1 MIRAVLV
8 TGPQRSGT
16 TITAKIW
23 AEMLGWAYVDELH
36 FGANADEDLWRF
48 LRDPTRR
55 DDVVVQCPGMFA
67 SVMENAGLS
76 ELVVLCR
83 RPLSEIWTSQAR
95 IGWREEW
102 EPIEADLL
110 GGVEDSAAEKYAR
123 WDAGPRPP
131 LHLEVAYGHFAAHPL
146 WVADAVVRSSFG
158 PKQTEVGD
166 G

>member
-16 TITAKIW
+16 TITAKIL
-23 AEMLGWAYVDELH
+23 AELLGWAYVDELH
-36 FGANADEDLWRF
+36 FGANGDDAFWRF

-67 SVMENAGLS
+67 SIMGNAGLA

-83 RPLSEIWTSQAR
+83 RPLEEIWLSQDR
-95 IGWREEW
+95 IGWRGEW
-102 EPIEADLL
+102 EPIEAAIL
-110 GGVEDSAAEKYAR
+110 GDVEDSAAEKYAW
-123 WDAGPRPP
+123 WDRGPRPP
-131 LHLEVAYGHFAAHPL
+131 LTLELPFGHFSAHPL
-146 WVADAVVRSSFG
+146 WVADASVRATFG
-158 PKQTEVGD
+158 PKQTSLD